1 MIDKLKEFYYK
12 HFFHKKSHYIL
23 NRVTL
28 SVNDASVSA
37 KI

>member
-1 MIDKLKEFYYK
+1 MIDKLKQFYYK
-12 HFFHKKSHYIL
+12 HFFQKKSHYIL

-28 SVNDASVSA
+28 AVNDASVST

>member
-1 MIDKLKEFYYK
+1 MIDKLKKFYYK
-12 HFFHKKSHYIL
+12 HVFLKKSHYIL

-28 SVNDASVSA
+28 AVNDASVSA